1 MHDPAVAGFVLPHL
15 AGVVVE
21 RVDSSVEGTVLFAQ
35 ARASVAECPGCATVS
50 SSVRSRYQRRL
61 TDTPVG
67 GRPVWL
73 LLDVRRFNCRV
84 ATCPIRTFVEQIP
97 GLTVRRRRRSQPLQH
112 LLHGISAALAGRAGV
127 RLAARLTMD
136 VSRSTLLR
144 LLRSEPEPVLSTAPR
159 VLGVDDFALR
169 RGQVYATILLDMETR
184 RPVDVLPDR
193 EADTLA
199 AWLQAHPGAEIIC
212 RDRAGAYA
220 DGARTG
226 APDAIQVADRW
237 HVWRNLGEA
246 VEATVVAHRDSL
258 AEPPVTPPAAEP
270 APQHQPRSPV
280 PDKEIRLVTRTR
292 ERYSQIQQLLA
303 GGASR
308 GEVGRRLGLDP
319 QTVRRFADAVSV
331 DELLANTRRET
342 LLDGY
347 KAYLHQRWNDGCTDT
362 ATLHAEL
369 RERGYRGSVQTLR
382 RYLQPLRPIEGSTR
396 RRLTAPTTPTP
407 PKPRRVA
414 KWIMS
419 DPAKMNAE
427 EQQKLD
433 AIRRRSTALDA
444 LTDHVR
450 DFADMMHKLRGTM
463 LPQWI
468 AAVLASDLDTLHSF
482 AKGLQ
487 RDLAA
492 VTAGLTVSWSSGAV
506 EGQVNRVKMLKRQM
520 YGRAKFDLLR
530 RRILQPN

>member
-1 MHDPAVAGFVLPHL
+1 M
-15 AGVVVE
+15 
-21 RVDSSVEGTVLFAQ
+21 
-35 ARASVAECPGCATVS
+35 
-50 SSVRSRYQRRL
+50 
-61 TDTPVG
+61 
-67 GRPVWL
+67 WL
-73 LLDVRRFNCRV
+73 LLDIRRFNCRT
-84 ATCPIRTFVEQIP
+84 ATCATRTFVEQIP
-97 GLTVRRRRRSQPLQH
+97 GLTIRRQRRSQPLQQ

-127 RLAARLTMD
+127 RLAARLAMG

-144 LLRSEPEPVLSTAPR
+144 LLRSEPERALTSAPR

-169 RGQVYATILLDMETR
+169 RGQVYATILLDMETH

-199 AWLQAHPGAEIIC
+199 AWLIAHPGAEIIC

-237 HVWRNLGEA
+237 HVWHNLGEA
-246 VEATVVAHRDSL
+246 VEATVVAHRSSL
-258 AEPPVTPPAAEP
+258 SDPAAENA
-270 APQHQPRSPV
+270 APPKPEPTAQPELLKVLPG
-280 PDKEIRLVTRTR
+280 KEIRLVTRTR
-292 ERYSQIQQLLA
+292 ERYTQIQQHLA
-303 GGASR
+303 AGASR
-308 GEVGRRLGLDP
+308 GEVARRLGLDP
-319 QTVRRFADAVSV
+319 QTVRRFADAASI
-331 DELLANTRRET
+331 DELLANTRRES
-342 LLDGY
+342 LLDPY
-347 KAYLHQRWNDGCTDT
+347 KTYLHQRWNEGCSDT
-362 ATLHAEL
+362 ASLHAEL

-396 RRLTAPTTPTP
+396 RHLAAPTTPTP

-414 KWIMS
+414 KWMMS
-419 DPAKMNAE
+419 DPAKLKAE
-427 EQQKLD
+427 DQQKLD

-444 LTDHVR
+444 LAGHVH
-450 DFADMMHKLRGTM
+450 DFADMMHKLHGTL

-468 AAVLASDLDTLHSF
+468 TAALASDLDPLNSF

-492 VTAGLTVSWSSGAV
+492 VTAGLTLPWNSGAV